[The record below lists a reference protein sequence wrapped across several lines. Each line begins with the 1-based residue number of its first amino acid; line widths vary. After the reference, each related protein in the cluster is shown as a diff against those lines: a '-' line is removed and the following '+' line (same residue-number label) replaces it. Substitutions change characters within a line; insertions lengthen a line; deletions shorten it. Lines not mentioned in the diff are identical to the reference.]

1 MKQKKYMDIPVWT
14 EENSKGFQKEDI
26 IVVQEKI
33 DGADFSI
40 KYNEEKDTIVSFGRE
55 DRLSLGNSLRGAWEW
70 SQRQD
75 KEAIKRVLGS
85 KLVLFGEWLCP
96 HMVLYPEDKYQ
107 TAYFYDVWDLEEQK
121 YLTQDKV
128 GDIVKQ
134 LGFHYV
140 PVLYQGEF
148 SSWEQVKAL
157 VGTTALGGTQGEGVV
172 VKNMTAIQRIGT
184 EERFPFYLK
193 IVGEKFKETKA
204 VKGLV
209 KKLDSEETERKEKLR
224 AALDSVVTE
233 ARVRKLVHK
242 MVDKGTIPENWGKK
256 DLGIISKNIGKAIY
270 EDCLKEEPATV
281 ELVGEEVFRKMC
293 TVPAMPMVRKMLD

>member
-1 MKQKKYMDIPVWT
+1 MV
-14 EENSKGFQKEDI
+14 ER
-26 IVVQEKI
+26 I
-33 DGADFSI
+33 DC
-40 KYNEEKDTIVSFGRE
+40 
-55 DRLSLGNSLRGAWEW
+55 LWE
-70 SQRQD
+70 
-75 KEAIKRVLGS
+75 
-85 KLVLFGEWLCP
+85 
-96 HMVLYPEDKYQ
+96 

-121 YLTQDKV
+121 YLAQDRV
-128 GDIVKQ
+128 EDIVKQ

-157 VGTTALGGTQGEGVV
+157 VGTTAMGGTQGEGVV
-172 VKNMTAIQRIGT
+172 VKNMTT
-184 EERFPFYLK
+184 LNNPETRFPFYLK
-193 IVGEKFKETKA
+193 IVGEKFRETKA

-242 MVDKGTIPENWGKK
+242 MVDKGILPENWGKK
-256 DLGIISKNIGKAIY
+256 DLGTISKNIGKVIY